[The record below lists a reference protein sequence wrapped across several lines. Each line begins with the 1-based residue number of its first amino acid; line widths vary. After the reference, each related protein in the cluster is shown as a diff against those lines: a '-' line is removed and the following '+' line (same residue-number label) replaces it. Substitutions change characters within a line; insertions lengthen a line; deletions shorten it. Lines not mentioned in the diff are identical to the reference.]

1 VSSEQW
7 AVGSEQWAE
16 GRRQKVRMTMKLS
29 GFSFKTEAIWMVVF
43 NFAPAVVG
51 LLIVLLILVAMW
63 LR

>member
-1 VSSEQW
+1 
-7 AVGSEQWAE
+7 
-16 GRRQKVRMTMKLS
+16 MTMKLS

-51 LLIVLLILVAMW
+51 LLIVLLILVVMW

>member
-1 VSSEQW
+1 MSSGQW
-7 AVGSEQWAE
+7 AV

-29 GFSFKTEAIWMVVF
+29 GFSFKTEAIWMVF

-51 LLIVLLILVAMW
+51 LLIVLLILVVMW